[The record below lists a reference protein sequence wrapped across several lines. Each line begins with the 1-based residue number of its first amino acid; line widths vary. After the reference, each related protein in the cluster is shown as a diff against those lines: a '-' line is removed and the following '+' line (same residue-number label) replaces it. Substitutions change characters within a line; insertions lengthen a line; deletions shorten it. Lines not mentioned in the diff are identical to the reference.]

1 MRMNKDMKILI
12 VGLGVIGGSYA
23 KGFTKKG
30 YKVSAITKNEKDID
44 YAIKHHIIEEG
55 TTQVNKDFVNQFD
68 LIIFALYPKVLIEWI
83 SLYKDYFKENTIL
96 TDVTGV
102 KSKIVYKIQEMLP
115 EQVEFIGAHPMAGK
129 EVYGIENSDE
139 NLFNSAN
146 YIITP
151 TSKNTSHAIEI
162 ASLIGQELQFSNI
175 SILTPKKHDEMI
187 AFLSQ
192 LTHCIA
198 VVLMT
203 CKDSHHLK
211 EYTGDS
217 FRDLT
222 RIANINENMWCELF
236 LLNKKELIKQM
247 ELFSKQFGKLKNAI
261 EKEDIFT
268 IKGMMKLSTKRR
280 NYFN

>member
-12 VGLGVIGGSYA
+12 VGLGLIGGSYA
-23 KGFTKKG
+23 KGLTKKG
-30 YKVSAITKNEKDID
+30 YKVSAITKNEKDIE

-68 LIIFALYPKVLIEWI
+68 LIIFALYPKVFIEWI

-102 KSKIVYKIQEMLP
+102 KSKIIYKIQEMLP

-139 NLFNSAN
+139 NLFCNAN

-175 SILTPKKHDEMI
+175 SILTPQKHDEMI

-236 LLNKKELIKQM
+236 LMNKKELVKQM
-247 ELFSKQFGKLKNAI
+247 ELFSKQFDKLKNAI
-261 EKEDIFT
+261 EKEDIST